1 MCCRCGPKKKKK
13 KKKKK
18 DKKRNT
24 EESQVYL
31 AVGCGDIQGKVE
43 LWVGVRRLRQ
53 QESPGCERGERKGT
67 RVREMEGVRD
77 LNLWS

>member
-1 MCCRCGPKKKKK
+1 M
-13 KKKKK
+13 
-18 DKKRNT
+18 
-24 EESQVYL
+24 YL